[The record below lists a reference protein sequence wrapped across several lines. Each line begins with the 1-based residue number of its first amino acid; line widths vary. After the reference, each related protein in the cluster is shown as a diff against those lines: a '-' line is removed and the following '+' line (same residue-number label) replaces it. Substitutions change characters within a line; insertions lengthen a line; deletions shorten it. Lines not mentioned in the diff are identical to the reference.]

1 MSINSLLS
9 LREFNKILLIE
20 FEIFLYFEGNLLQKL
35 INKLCSMDKQKLKD
49 SKFFMLQTLY
59 SLSVFLYT

>member
-20 FEIFLYFEGNLLQKL
+20 FEIFLYFEGNLLQKF

>member
-20 FEIFLYFEGNLLQKL
+20 FEIFLYFEGNLSQKF